1 MKALFI
7 QDFRYMLT
15 QKSFLVLIAL
25 VGIVL
30 ALTQNDNY
38 IFVIGYL
45 GFMGMITGMMSVTM
59 DDQSNGLTFLFSL
72 PIDRRVYVRE
82 KYIFIVLMGVS
93 FSIFATA
100 LCLLFRMFAEYKAPL
115 DEILATSLGTLFVM
129 LLFVCFMLPLQLKF
143 GAERARL
150 ASFIAIGFFFVAV
163 LASSSISLT
172 PCHSSRLFFPLA
184 LLPSPASPS
193 PFSSSAC
200 ASPTAS
206 ACASSCAANSDKHPL
221 TACAQSCNI
230 MRVAKSLHAC
240 GPFEKWFNS
249 LAPHASIHG
258 FESRTGYAL
267 RIFPKRFFVSNYQLV
282 FYGVPLYN
290 R

>member
-15 QKSFLVLIAL
+15 QKSFLALIAL

-82 KYIFIVLMGVS
+82 KYCFIVLMGVLFGS
-93 FSIFATA
+93 VATA
-100 LCLLFRMFAEYKAPL
+100 LCLLFRVFADYKAPL
-115 DEILATSLGTLFVM
+115 DEILATAFGTFFVM
-129 LLFVCFMLPLQLKF
+129 LLFVAIMLPLQLKF

-150 ASFIAIGFFFVAV
+150 ASFIAIGFFFAAV
-163 LASSSISLT
+163 LIAGLVVNFADALPFIQAFLSLS
-172 PCHSSRLFFPLA
+172 PVA
-184 LLPSPASPS
+184 LIGIAIAFLIV
-193 PFSSSAC
+193 C
-200 ASPTAS
+200 
-206 ACASSCAANSDKHPL
+206 
-221 TACAQSCNI
+221 
-230 MRVAKSLHAC
+230 
-240 GPFEKWFNS
+240 
-249 LAPHASIHG
+249 
-258 FESRTGYAL
+258 L
-267 RIFPKRFFVSNYQLV
+267 RISYSASLRVILHREF
-282 FYGVPLYN
+282 
-290 R
+290 

>member
-7 QDFRYMLT
+7 QDIRYMLT
-15 QKSFLVLIAL
+15 QKSFLFLI
-25 VGIVL
+25 VFIGIVL
-30 ALTQNDNY
+30 SLTQNDNY

-45 GFMGMITGMMSVTM
+45 GFMGMITGMMSLTM
-59 DDQSNGLTFLFSL
+59 DDQSHGLAFLFSL

-150 ASFIAIGFFFVAV
+150 ASFIAIG
-163 LASSSISLT
+163 
-172 PCHSSRLFFPLA
+172 LFFAAVIVAGLVVNFADA
-184 LLPSPASPS
+184 LPFIQAFLSLSPVV
-193 PFSSSAC
+193 
-200 ASPTAS
+200 
-206 ACASSCAANSDKHPL
+206 L
-221 TACAQSCNI
+221 TGIA
-230 MRVAKSLHAC
+230 VAFLIVC
-240 GPFEKWFNS
+240 
-249 LAPHASIHG
+249 
-258 FESRTGYAL
+258 L
-267 RIFPKRFFVSNYQLV
+267 RIS
-282 FYGVPLYN
+282 YGVSL
-290 R
+290 RIILRREF

>member
-72 PIDRRVYVRE
+72 PIDRHVYVRE

-163 LASSSISLT
+163 L
-172 PCHSSRLFFPLA
+172 LA
-184 LLPSPASPS
+184 GLVINFADALPFIQAFLSMSPVAL
-193 PFSSSAC
+193 AGIG
-200 ASPTAS
+200 
-206 ACASSCAANSDKHPL
+206 AAFL
-221 TACAQSCNI
+221 IVC
-230 MRVAKSLHAC
+230 
-240 GPFEKWFNS
+240 
-249 LAPHASIHG
+249 
-258 FESRTGYAL
+258 L
-267 RIFPKRFFVSNYQLV
+267 RISYSASLRVILHREF
-282 FYGVPLYN
+282 
-290 R
+290 

>member
-93 FSIFATA
+93 FSIFATV
-100 LCLLFRMFAEYKAPL
+100 LCLLFRMFAEYKAPT
-115 DEILATSLGTLFVM
+115 DEILSTAVGTLAVM
-129 LLFVCFMLPLQLKF
+129 LLFICFMLPLQLKF

-163 LASSSISLT
+163 L
-172 PCHSSRLFFPLA
+172 LA
-184 LLPSPASPS
+184 GLVVNFADALPFIQAFLSMSPVAL
-193 PFSSSAC
+193 AGIG
-200 ASPTAS
+200 
-206 ACASSCAANSDKHPL
+206 AAFL
-221 TACAQSCNI
+221 IVC
-230 MRVAKSLHAC
+230 
-240 GPFEKWFNS
+240 
-249 LAPHASIHG
+249 
-258 FESRTGYAL
+258 L
-267 RIFPKRFFVSNYQLV
+267 RIS
-282 FYGVPLYN
+282 YGVSL
-290 R
+290 RIILRREF

>member
-7 QDFRYMLT
+7 QDIRYMLT

-45 GFMGMITGMMSVTM
+45 GFMGMITGMMSLTM

-150 ASFIAIGFFFVAV
+150 ASFIAIG
-163 LASSSISLT
+163 
-172 PCHSSRLFFPLA
+172 LFFAAVIVAGLVVNFADA
-184 LLPSPASPS
+184 LPFIQAFLSLSPVA
-193 PFSSSAC
+193 
-200 ASPTAS
+200 
-206 ACASSCAANSDKHPL
+206 L
-221 TACAQSCNI
+221 TGIA
-230 MRVAKSLHAC
+230 VAFLIVC
-240 GPFEKWFNS
+240 
-249 LAPHASIHG
+249 
-258 FESRTGYAL
+258 L
-267 RIFPKRFFVSNYQLV
+267 RISYSASLRIILRREF
-282 FYGVPLYN
+282 
-290 R
+290 

>member
-7 QDFRYMLT
+7 QDLRYMLT
-15 QKSFLVLIAL
+15 QKSFLALIAI

-82 KYIFIVLMGVS
+82 KYIFIVLMGIS

-150 ASFIAIGFFFVAV
+150 ASFIAIG
-163 LASSSISLT
+163 
-172 PCHSSRLFFPLA
+172 LFFAAVIVAGLVVNFADALPFIQAFLSMSPVALA
-184 LLPSPASPS
+184 GIG
-193 PFSSSAC
+193 
-200 ASPTAS
+200 
-206 ACASSCAANSDKHPL
+206 AAFL
-221 TACAQSCNI
+221 IVC
-230 MRVAKSLHAC
+230 
-240 GPFEKWFNS
+240 
-249 LAPHASIHG
+249 
-258 FESRTGYAL
+258 L
-267 RIFPKRFFVSNYQLV
+267 RISYSASLRVILHREF
-282 FYGVPLYN
+282 
-290 R
+290 

>member
-100 LCLLFRMFAEYKAPL
+100 LCLLFRMFAENKAPL

-150 ASFIAIGFFFVAV
+150 ASFIAIG
-163 LASSSISLT
+163 
-172 PCHSSRLFFPLA
+172 LFFAAVIVAGLVVNFADA
-184 LLPSPASPS
+184 LPFIQAFLSMSPVAL
-193 PFSSSAC
+193 
-200 ASPTAS
+200 TGIG
-206 ACASSCAANSDKHPL
+206 AAFL
-221 TACAQSCNI
+221 IVC
-230 MRVAKSLHAC
+230 
-240 GPFEKWFNS
+240 
-249 LAPHASIHG
+249 
-258 FESRTGYAL
+258 L
-267 RIFPKRFFVSNYQLV
+267 RISYSASLRVILHREF
-282 FYGVPLYN
+282 
-290 R
+290 

>member
-100 LCLLFRMFAEYKAPL
+100 LCLLFRVFADYKAPT
-115 DEILATSLGTLFVM
+115 DEILSTAVGTLAVM
-129 LLFVCFMLPLQLKF
+129 LLFICFMLPLQHKF

-163 LASSSISLT
+163 LLAGLVINFADALPFIQAFLSMSPVALT
-172 PCHSSRLFFPLA
+172 GIG
-184 LLPSPASPS
+184 
-193 PFSSSAC
+193 
-200 ASPTAS
+200 
-206 ACASSCAANSDKHPL
+206 AAFL
-221 TACAQSCNI
+221 IVC
-230 MRVAKSLHAC
+230 
-240 GPFEKWFNS
+240 
-249 LAPHASIHG
+249 
-258 FESRTGYAL
+258 L
-267 RIFPKRFFVSNYQLV
+267 RIS
-282 FYGVPLYN
+282 YGVSL
-290 R
+290 RIILRREF

>member
-1 MKALFI
+1 MKTLFI

-115 DEILATSLGTLFVM
+115 DEILATALGTFFVM

-163 LASSSISLT
+163 L
-172 PCHSSRLFFPLA
+172 LA
-184 LLPSPASPS
+184 GLVINFADALPFIQAFLSMSPVAL
-193 PFSSSAC
+193 AGIG
-200 ASPTAS
+200 
-206 ACASSCAANSDKHPL
+206 AAFL
-221 TACAQSCNI
+221 IVC
-230 MRVAKSLHAC
+230 
-240 GPFEKWFNS
+240 
-249 LAPHASIHG
+249 
-258 FESRTGYAL
+258 L
-267 RIFPKRFFVSNYQLV
+267 RIS
-282 FYGVPLYN
+282 YGVSL
-290 R
+290 RIILHREF

>member
-150 ASFIAIGFFFVAV
+150 ASFIAIG
-163 LASSSISLT
+163 
-172 PCHSSRLFFPLA
+172 LFFAAVIVAGLVVNFADA
-184 LLPSPASPS
+184 LPFIQAFLSMSPVAL
-193 PFSSSAC
+193 
-200 ASPTAS
+200 TGIG
-206 ACASSCAANSDKHPL
+206 AAFL
-221 TACAQSCNI
+221 IVC
-230 MRVAKSLHAC
+230 
-240 GPFEKWFNS
+240 
-249 LAPHASIHG
+249 
-258 FESRTGYAL
+258 L
-267 RIFPKRFFVSNYQLV
+267 RIS
-282 FYGVPLYN
+282 YGVSL
-290 R
+290 RIILRREF

>member
-7 QDFRYMLT
+7 QDIRYMLT

-100 LCLLFRMFAEYKAPL
+100 LCLLFRVFAEYKAPL

-150 ASFIAIGFFFVAV
+150 ASFIAIG
-163 LASSSISLT
+163 
-172 PCHSSRLFFPLA
+172 LFFAAVIVAGLVVNFADVLPFIQAFLSLSPVA
-184 LLPSPASPS
+184 LTGIA
-193 PFSSSAC
+193 
-200 ASPTAS
+200 
-206 ACASSCAANSDKHPL
+206 
-221 TACAQSCNI
+221 
-230 MRVAKSLHAC
+230 VAFLIVC
-240 GPFEKWFNS
+240 
-249 LAPHASIHG
+249 
-258 FESRTGYAL
+258 L
-267 RIFPKRFFVSNYQLV
+267 RIS
-282 FYGVPLYN
+282 YGVSL
-290 R
+290 RIILRREF

>member
-1 MKALFI
+1 MRALFI

-93 FSIFATA
+93 FSIFATV

-150 ASFIAIGFFFVAV
+150 ASFIAIG
-163 LASSSISLT
+163 
-172 PCHSSRLFFPLA
+172 LFFAAVIVAGLVVNFADA
-184 LLPSPASPS
+184 LPFIQAFLSMSPVAL
-193 PFSSSAC
+193 
-200 ASPTAS
+200 TGIG
-206 ACASSCAANSDKHPL
+206 AAFL
-221 TACAQSCNI
+221 IVC
-230 MRVAKSLHAC
+230 
-240 GPFEKWFNS
+240 
-249 LAPHASIHG
+249 
-258 FESRTGYAL
+258 L
-267 RIFPKRFFVSNYQLV
+267 RISYSASLRVILRREF
-282 FYGVPLYN
+282 
-290 R
+290 

>member
-100 LCLLFRMFAEYKAPL
+100 LCLLFRMFAEYKAPT
-115 DEILATSLGTLFVM
+115 DEILATAVGTTCVM
-129 LLFVCFMLPLQLKF
+129 LLFICFMLPLQLKF

-163 LASSSISLT
+163 L
-172 PCHSSRLFFPLA
+172 LA
-184 LLPSPASPS
+184 GLVINFADALPFIQAFLSMSPVAL
-193 PFSSSAC
+193 AGIG
-200 ASPTAS
+200 
-206 ACASSCAANSDKHPL
+206 AAFL
-221 TACAQSCNI
+221 IVC
-230 MRVAKSLHAC
+230 
-240 GPFEKWFNS
+240 
-249 LAPHASIHG
+249 
-258 FESRTGYAL
+258 L
-267 RIFPKRFFVSNYQLV
+267 RISYSASLRVILHREF
-282 FYGVPLYN
+282 
-290 R
+290 

>member
-7 QDFRYMLT
+7 QDIRYMLT

-150 ASFIAIGFFFVAV
+150 ASFIAIG
-163 LASSSISLT
+163 
-172 PCHSSRLFFPLA
+172 LFFAAVIVAGLVVNFADA
-184 LLPSPASPS
+184 LPFIQAFLSLSPVA
-193 PFSSSAC
+193 
-200 ASPTAS
+200 
-206 ACASSCAANSDKHPL
+206 L
-221 TACAQSCNI
+221 TGIA
-230 MRVAKSLHAC
+230 VAFLIVC
-240 GPFEKWFNS
+240 
-249 LAPHASIHG
+249 
-258 FESRTGYAL
+258 L
-267 RIFPKRFFVSNYQLV
+267 RIS
-282 FYGVPLYN
+282 YGVSL
-290 R
+290 RIILRREF

>member
-115 DEILATSLGTLFVM
+115 DEILYTAIGTLFVM
-129 LLFVCFMLPLQLKF
+129 LLFICFMLPLQLKF

-150 ASFIAIGFFFVAV
+150 ASFIAIG
-163 LASSSISLT
+163 
-172 PCHSSRLFFPLA
+172 LFFAAVIVAGLVVNFADA
-184 LLPSPASPS
+184 LPFIQAFLSLSPVA
-193 PFSSSAC
+193 
-200 ASPTAS
+200 
-206 ACASSCAANSDKHPL
+206 L
-221 TACAQSCNI
+221 TGIA
-230 MRVAKSLHAC
+230 VAFLIVC
-240 GPFEKWFNS
+240 
-249 LAPHASIHG
+249 
-258 FESRTGYAL
+258 L
-267 RIFPKRFFVSNYQLV
+267 RISYSASLRVILHREF
-282 FYGVPLYN
+282 
-290 R
+290 

>member
-100 LCLLFRMFAEYKAPL
+100 LCLLFRVFAEYKAPL
-115 DEILATSLGTLFVM
+115 NEILATALGTLFVM

-150 ASFIAIGFFFVAV
+150 ASFIAIG
-163 LASSSISLT
+163 
-172 PCHSSRLFFPLA
+172 LFFAAVIVAGLVINFADALPFIQTFLSMSPVALA
-184 LLPSPASPS
+184 GIG
-193 PFSSSAC
+193 
-200 ASPTAS
+200 
-206 ACASSCAANSDKHPL
+206 AAFL
-221 TACAQSCNI
+221 IVC
-230 MRVAKSLHAC
+230 
-240 GPFEKWFNS
+240 
-249 LAPHASIHG
+249 
-258 FESRTGYAL
+258 L
-267 RIFPKRFFVSNYQLV
+267 RIS
-282 FYGVPLYN
+282 YGVSL
-290 R
+290 RIILRREF

>member
-7 QDFRYMLT
+7 QDIRYMLT
-15 QKSFLVLIAL
+15 QKSFLCLIVF

-30 ALTQNDNY
+30 SLTQNDNY

-45 GFMGMITGMMSVTM
+45 GFMGMITGMMSLTM
-59 DDQSNGLTFLFSL
+59 DDQSHGLAFLFSL

-150 ASFIAIGFFFVAV
+150 ASFIAIG
-163 LASSSISLT
+163 
-172 PCHSSRLFFPLA
+172 LFFAAVIVAGLVVNFADA
-184 LLPSPASPS
+184 LPFIQAFLSMSPVAL
-193 PFSSSAC
+193 
-200 ASPTAS
+200 TGIG
-206 ACASSCAANSDKHPL
+206 AAFL
-221 TACAQSCNI
+221 IVC
-230 MRVAKSLHAC
+230 
-240 GPFEKWFNS
+240 
-249 LAPHASIHG
+249 
-258 FESRTGYAL
+258 L
-267 RIFPKRFFVSNYQLV
+267 RISYSASLRVILRREF
-282 FYGVPLYN
+282 
-290 R
+290 

>member
-7 QDFRYMLT
+7 QDIRYMLT

-150 ASFIAIGFFFVAV
+150 ASFIAIG
-163 LASSSISLT
+163 
-172 PCHSSRLFFPLA
+172 LFFAAVIVAGLVVNFADA
-184 LLPSPASPS
+184 L
-193 PFSSSAC
+193 PFIQAFLSLGPVA
-200 ASPTAS
+200 
-206 ACASSCAANSDKHPL
+206 L
-221 TACAQSCNI
+221 TGIA
-230 MRVAKSLHAC
+230 VAFLIVC
-240 GPFEKWFNS
+240 
-249 LAPHASIHG
+249 
-258 FESRTGYAL
+258 L
-267 RIFPKRFFVSNYQLV
+267 RIS
-282 FYGVPLYN
+282 YGVSL
-290 R
+290 RIILRREF

>member
-163 LASSSISLT
+163 LLAGLVINFADALPFIQAFLSLS
-172 PCHSSRLFFPLA
+172 PVA
-184 LLPSPASPS
+184 LVGIG
-193 PFSSSAC
+193 
-200 ASPTAS
+200 
-206 ACASSCAANSDKHPL
+206 AAFL
-221 TACAQSCNI
+221 IVC
-230 MRVAKSLHAC
+230 
-240 GPFEKWFNS
+240 
-249 LAPHASIHG
+249 
-258 FESRTGYAL
+258 L
-267 RIFPKRFFVSNYQLV
+267 RISYSASLRVILHREF
-282 FYGVPLYN
+282 
-290 R
+290 

>member
-150 ASFIAIGFFFVAV
+150 ASFIAIG
-163 LASSSISLT
+163 
-172 PCHSSRLFFPLA
+172 LFFAAVIVAGLVVNFADALPFIQAFLSMSPVALA
-184 LLPSPASPS
+184 GIG
-193 PFSSSAC
+193 
-200 ASPTAS
+200 
-206 ACASSCAANSDKHPL
+206 AAFL
-221 TACAQSCNI
+221 IVC
-230 MRVAKSLHAC
+230 
-240 GPFEKWFNS
+240 
-249 LAPHASIHG
+249 
-258 FESRTGYAL
+258 L
-267 RIFPKRFFVSNYQLV
+267 RIS
-282 FYGVPLYN
+282 YGVSL
-290 R
+290 RIILHREF

>member
-150 ASFIAIGFFFVAV
+150 ASFIAIG
-163 LASSSISLT
+163 
-172 PCHSSRLFFPLA
+172 LFFAAVIVAGLVVNFADA
-184 LLPSPASPS
+184 LPFIQAFLSLSP
-193 PFSSSAC
+193 
-200 ASPTAS
+200 
-206 ACASSCAANSDKHPL
+206 
-221 TACAQSCNI
+221 
-230 MRVAKSLHAC
+230 VALIGIAIAFLIVC
-240 GPFEKWFNS
+240 
-249 LAPHASIHG
+249 
-258 FESRTGYAL
+258 L
-267 RIFPKRFFVSNYQLV
+267 RISYSASLRVILHREF
-282 FYGVPLYN
+282 
-290 R
+290 

>member
-7 QDFRYMLT
+7 QDLRYMLT
-15 QKSFLVLIAL
+15 QKSFLALIAI

-150 ASFIAIGFFFVAV
+150 ASFIAIG
-163 LASSSISLT
+163 
-172 PCHSSRLFFPLA
+172 LFFAAVIVAGLVVNFADA
-184 LLPSPASPS
+184 LPFIQAFLSLSPVA
-193 PFSSSAC
+193 
-200 ASPTAS
+200 
-206 ACASSCAANSDKHPL
+206 L
-221 TACAQSCNI
+221 TGIA
-230 MRVAKSLHAC
+230 VAFLIVC
-240 GPFEKWFNS
+240 
-249 LAPHASIHG
+249 
-258 FESRTGYAL
+258 L
-267 RIFPKRFFVSNYQLV
+267 RIS
-282 FYGVPLYN
+282 YGVSL
-290 R
+290 RIILRREF

>member
-45 GFMGMITGMMSVTM
+45 GFMGMITGMMSLTM

-115 DEILATSLGTLFVM
+115 DEILATALGTFFVM

-163 LASSSISLT
+163 L
-172 PCHSSRLFFPLA
+172 LA
-184 LLPSPASPS
+184 GLVINFADALPFIQAFLSMSPVAL
-193 PFSSSAC
+193 AGIG
-200 ASPTAS
+200 
-206 ACASSCAANSDKHPL
+206 AAFL
-221 TACAQSCNI
+221 IVC
-230 MRVAKSLHAC
+230 
-240 GPFEKWFNS
+240 
-249 LAPHASIHG
+249 
-258 FESRTGYAL
+258 L
-267 RIFPKRFFVSNYQLV
+267 RIS
-282 FYGVPLYN
+282 YGVSL
-290 R
+290 RIILHREF

>member
-115 DEILATSLGTLFVM
+115 DEILATALGTFFVM
-129 LLFVCFMLPLQLKF
+129 LLFICFMLPLQLKF

-163 LASSSISLT
+163 L
-172 PCHSSRLFFPLA
+172 LA
-184 LLPSPASPS
+184 GLVINFADALPFIQAFLSMSPVAL
-193 PFSSSAC
+193 AGIG
-200 ASPTAS
+200 
-206 ACASSCAANSDKHPL
+206 AAFL
-221 TACAQSCNI
+221 IVC
-230 MRVAKSLHAC
+230 
-240 GPFEKWFNS
+240 
-249 LAPHASIHG
+249 
-258 FESRTGYAL
+258 L
-267 RIFPKRFFVSNYQLV
+267 RIS
-282 FYGVPLYN
+282 YGVSL
-290 R
+290 RIILRREF

>member
-150 ASFIAIGFFFVAV
+150 ASFIAIG
-163 LASSSISLT
+163 
-172 PCHSSRLFFPLA
+172 LFFAAVIVAGLVVNFADA
-184 LLPSPASPS
+184 LPFIQAFLSMSPVALVGIG
-193 PFSSSAC
+193 
-200 ASPTAS
+200 
-206 ACASSCAANSDKHPL
+206 AAFL
-221 TACAQSCNI
+221 IVC
-230 MRVAKSLHAC
+230 
-240 GPFEKWFNS
+240 
-249 LAPHASIHG
+249 
-258 FESRTGYAL
+258 L
-267 RIFPKRFFVSNYQLV
+267 RISYSASLRVILRREF
-282 FYGVPLYN
+282 
-290 R
+290 

>member
-93 FSIFATA
+93 FSIFATV

-150 ASFIAIGFFFVAV
+150 ASFIAIG
-163 LASSSISLT
+163 
-172 PCHSSRLFFPLA
+172 LFFAAVIVAGLVVNFADA
-184 LLPSPASPS
+184 LPFIQAFLSLSPVAL
-193 PFSSSAC
+193 
-200 ASPTAS
+200 TGI
-206 ACASSCAANSDKHPL
+206 AAAFL
-221 TACAQSCNI
+221 IVC
-230 MRVAKSLHAC
+230 
-240 GPFEKWFNS
+240 
-249 LAPHASIHG
+249 
-258 FESRTGYAL
+258 L
-267 RIFPKRFFVSNYQLV
+267 RISYSASLRVILRREF
-282 FYGVPLYN
+282 
-290 R
+290 

>member
-7 QDFRYMLT
+7 QDIRYMLT

-163 LASSSISLT
+163 L
-172 PCHSSRLFFPLA
+172 LA
-184 LLPSPASPS
+184 GLVINFADALPFIQAFLSMSP
-193 PFSSSAC
+193 
-200 ASPTAS
+200 
-206 ACASSCAANSDKHPL
+206 
-221 TACAQSCNI
+221 
-230 MRVAKSLHAC
+230 VA
-240 GPFEKWFNS
+240 
-249 LAPHASIHG
+249 LAGIAVAFLIVC
-258 FESRTGYAL
+258 L
-267 RIFPKRFFVSNYQLV
+267 RIS
-282 FYGVPLYN
+282 YGVSL
-290 R
+290 RIILRREF

>member
-7 QDFRYMLT
+7 QDIRYMLT

-45 GFMGMITGMMSVTM
+45 GFMGMITGMMSLTM

-129 LLFVCFMLPLQLKF
+129 LLFICFMLPLQLKF

-163 LASSSISLT
+163 L
-172 PCHSSRLFFPLA
+172 LA
-184 LLPSPASPS
+184 GLVINFADALPFIQAFLSMSPVAL
-193 PFSSSAC
+193 AGIG
-200 ASPTAS
+200 
-206 ACASSCAANSDKHPL
+206 AAFL
-221 TACAQSCNI
+221 IVC
-230 MRVAKSLHAC
+230 
-240 GPFEKWFNS
+240 
-249 LAPHASIHG
+249 
-258 FESRTGYAL
+258 L
-267 RIFPKRFFVSNYQLV
+267 RISYSASLRVILHREF
-282 FYGVPLYN
+282 
-290 R
+290 

>member
-45 GFMGMITGMMSVTM
+45 GFMGMITGMMSLTM

-150 ASFIAIGFFFVAV
+150 ASFIAIG
-163 LASSSISLT
+163 
-172 PCHSSRLFFPLA
+172 LFFAAVIVAGLVVNFADA
-184 LLPSPASPS
+184 LPFIQAFLSMSPVAL
-193 PFSSSAC
+193 
-200 ASPTAS
+200 TGIG
-206 ACASSCAANSDKHPL
+206 AAFL
-221 TACAQSCNI
+221 IVC
-230 MRVAKSLHAC
+230 
-240 GPFEKWFNS
+240 
-249 LAPHASIHG
+249 
-258 FESRTGYAL
+258 L
-267 RIFPKRFFVSNYQLV
+267 RISYSASLRVILHREF
-282 FYGVPLYN
+282 
-290 R
+290 

>member
-15 QKSFLVLIAL
+15 QKSFLALIAL

-100 LCLLFRMFAEYKAPL
+100 LCLLFRVFAEYKAPL
-115 DEILATSLGTLFVM
+115 NEILATALGTLFVM

-150 ASFIAIGFFFVAV
+150 ASFIAIGFFFAAVIVAGLV
-163 LASSSISLT
+163 VNFADALPFIQAFLSLS
-172 PCHSSRLFFPLA
+172 PVA
-184 LLPSPASPS
+184 LTGIA
-193 PFSSSAC
+193 
-200 ASPTAS
+200 
-206 ACASSCAANSDKHPL
+206 
-221 TACAQSCNI
+221 
-230 MRVAKSLHAC
+230 VAFLIVC
-240 GPFEKWFNS
+240 
-249 LAPHASIHG
+249 
-258 FESRTGYAL
+258 L
-267 RIFPKRFFVSNYQLV
+267 RISYSASLRVILHREF
-282 FYGVPLYN
+282 
-290 R
+290 